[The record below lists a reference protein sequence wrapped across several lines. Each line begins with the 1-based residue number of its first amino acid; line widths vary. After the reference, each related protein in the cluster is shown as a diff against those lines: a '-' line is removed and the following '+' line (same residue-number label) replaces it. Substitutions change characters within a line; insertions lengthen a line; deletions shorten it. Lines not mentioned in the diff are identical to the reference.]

1 MTSDADPK
9 QRLLRKFWA
18 SPTRAKLMCYD
29 ISLALLP
36 TIVIALGTASTVRF
50 MKNPQLTLRENLC
63 FLLRDPYFV
72 AVFVLYLVITVMVIR
87 SHKHIAT
94 IECHSDKEKDKKEKD
109 KAPWKIAF
117 YVIAPLFVLA
127 FAQKILETLPPAG
140 LAITLLLSALVAYTS
155 QHHLSIPLS
164 YREKGDEK
172 PIPSHVHATV
182 VGLIVNLLLLVAVCV
197 HIRFSDVP
205 LESAPGCTAN
215 KDVTGNS
222 A

>member
-9 QRLLRKFWA
+9 QYLPRKFWA
-18 SPTRAKLMCYD
+18 SPTRAKLMFYD
-29 ISLALLP
+29 IALALLP
-36 TIVIALGTASTVRF
+36 TIVITLGTASTVLF
-50 MKNPQLTLRENLC
+50 MNNPQLPLGENLG
-63 FLLRDPYFV
+63 FLLCDPYFGTT
-72 AVFVLYLVITVMVIR
+72 FMLYLVITVTVIR

-109 KAPWKIAF
+109 KAAWKIAF

-127 FAQKILETLPPAG
+127 FAQKILATLPLAV

-164 YREKGDEK
+164 YRKKGDEK

-197 HIRFSDVP
+197 HIGFSDVT
-205 LESAPGCTAN
+205 LESAPGHTAN